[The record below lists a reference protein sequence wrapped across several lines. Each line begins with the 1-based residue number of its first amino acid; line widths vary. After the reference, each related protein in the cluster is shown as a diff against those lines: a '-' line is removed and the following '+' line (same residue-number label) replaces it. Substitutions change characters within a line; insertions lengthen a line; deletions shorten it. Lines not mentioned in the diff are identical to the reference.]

1 MDLPVLQDLLK
12 AIKDAVSGTRRRDDD
27 VALPIFDP
35 TTSDLGA
42 ESWCNNIETLSKE
55 FGWSSVAT
63 VAKAGKALKGSA
75 LLWFETWDPV
85 EGRSWENLRTEL
97 TALYPEKRNL
107 AEKLQKAILYTSE
120 SSDSYCEYAR
130 EKLRLLRNTKI
141 AFTESQLID
150 LVCGNITDVN
160 VKMASFNS
168 NVKTTSELIALF
180 TSYAKIRKR
189 PSESTNKDS
198 STYPKRPRIE
208 TRSNDVKL
216 PKRRPPI
223 PEVNLIEV
231 SDNNSSQ
238 SWLKIAQQNDP
249 ETRTLISQLEA
260 GDLDNNQ
267 YLIKNDLLHYKTD
280 PDTEPKLFVPKG
292 YRLSLLKLFH
302 DENCH
307 VGFDKVLHKI
317 REYFW
322 FPGMATFIKKY
333 ISHCLICTERKG
345 CSGPKQGLLHPI
357 DKAAIPFHTLHLDC
371 TGPFTTTS
379 EGYRHVLLLV
389 DGFTKF
395 CLLKPLKTLSTHELI
410 PIIREIVT
418 LFGTPSVVITDRGT
432 NFSSNQ
438 IRNMF
443 RELHIE
449 HHMIATGTPRSN
461 GQVERYVATIIN
473 MLSTTCNDL
482 SDWPNGLWKVQQ
494 SINTTIQ
501 KSTGF
506 SPLRLLIGVEA
517 NIPIVQARLNDVLDD
532 ENRQLNIDVQAD
544 RELARQ
550 RLQLVSEK
558 FKSRFDSVRRNNKN
572 YSIGDLVYVSQDH
585 RRNDKLAPKFKGPYE
600 ISSNLPNDRYA
611 LKGLG
616 NLRDI
621 SVAKEKL
628 RFWPGEWVDEN
639 IAVESAI

>member
-208 TRSNDVKL
+208 TRSNDVKCYTCGKL
-216 PKRRPPI
+216 GHTKAQCNRKDTTINTQPNKSETLEIKPGEFVKKFCTFCKNLVIWIPI
-223 PEVNLIEV
+223 ADSNL
-231 SDNNSSQ
+231 
-238 SWLKIAQQNDP
+238 K
-249 ETRTLISQLEA
+249 LI
-260 GDLDNNQ
+260 
-267 YLIKNDLLHYKTD
+267 IVITI
-280 PDTEPKLFVPKG
+280 
-292 YRLSLLKLFH
+292 LSL
-302 DENCH
+302 
-307 VGFDKVLHKI
+307 
-317 REYFW
+317 
-322 FPGMATFIKKY
+322 KK
-333 ISHCLICTERKG
+333 
-345 CSGPKQGLLHPI
+345 
-357 DKAAIPFHTLHLDC
+357 
-371 TGPFTTTS
+371 
-379 EGYRHVLLLV
+379 
-389 DGFTKF
+389 
-395 CLLKPLKTLSTHELI
+395 
-410 PIIREIVT
+410 
-418 LFGTPSVVITDRGT
+418 
-432 NFSSNQ
+432 
-438 IRNMF
+438 
-443 RELHIE
+443 
-449 HHMIATGTPRSN
+449 RS
-461 GQVERYVATIIN
+461 I
-473 MLSTTCNDL
+473 
-482 SDWPNGLWKVQQ
+482 
-494 SINTTIQ
+494 
-501 KSTGF
+501 F
-506 SPLRLLIGVEA
+506 
-517 NIPIVQARLNDVLDD
+517 
-532 ENRQLNIDVQAD
+532 
-544 RELARQ
+544 
-550 RLQLVSEK
+550 
-558 FKSRFDSVRRNNKN
+558 
-572 YSIGDLVYVSQDH
+572 
-585 RRNDKLAPKFKGPYE
+585 
-600 ISSNLPNDRYA
+600 
-611 LKGLG
+611 
-616 NLRDI
+616 
-621 SVAKEKL
+621 
-628 RFWPGEWVDEN
+628 
-639 IAVESAI
+639 